1 MKDYVATF
9 HTHLSA
15 LMTCRNLKNSGVDAR
30 MMPVFRKLSSSCGT
44 KNSGV
49 DARMMPVFR
58 KLSSSCGTC
67 VVYTADGPCLERM
80 DEDVEGV
87 YEITGDERYTLLYQN
102 E

>member
-1 MKDYVATF
+1 MNEYIGTF

-15 LMTCRNLKNSGVDAR
+15 LMTSRKLTGLGLTAR
-30 MMPVFRKLSSSCGT
+30 MMPV
-44 KNSGV
+44 
-49 DARMMPVFR
+49 PR

-67 VVYTADGPCLERM
+67 VYYKAEEPHLEVM

-87 YEITGDERYTLLYQN
+87 YQIIGKEEYATLMEN

>member
-1 MKDYVATF
+1 MNRYVATF

-15 LMTCRNLKNSGVDAR
+15 LMTDRNLKAAGV
-30 MMPVFRKLSSSCGT
+30 SS
-44 KNSGV
+44 
-49 DARMMPVFR
+49 RMMPVFR

-67 VVYTADGPCLERM
+67 VVYEGESPCLERM

-87 YEITGDERYTLLYQN
+87 YEIVGEEQYRLLYFF

>member
-15 LMTCRNLKNSGVDAR
+15 LMTSRTLNGMGV
-30 MMPVFRKLSSSCGT
+30 
-44 KNSGV
+44 N
-49 DARMMPVFR
+49 ARMMPVFR

-67 VVYTADGPCLERM
+67 VVYTADGPCLGQM

-87 YEITGDERYTLLYQN
+87 YEITGPEEYRRLYQN

>member
-1 MKDYVATF
+1 MNRYVATF

-15 LMTCRNLKNSGVDAR
+15 LMTDRNLKAAGV
-30 MMPVFRKLSSSCGT
+30 SS
-44 KNSGV
+44 
-49 DARMMPVFR
+49 RMMPVFR

-67 VVYTADGPCLERM
+67 VVYEGESPCLERM

-87 YEITGDERYTLLYQN
+87 YEIVGEEQYRLLHKN

>member
-1 MKDYVATF
+1 MNRYVATF

-15 LMTCRNLKNSGVDAR
+15 LMTDRNLKAAGV
-30 MMPVFRKLSSSCGT
+30 SS
-44 KNSGV
+44 
-49 DARMMPVFR
+49 RMMPVFR

-67 VVYTADGPCLERM
+67 VVFTADGPCLEQM

-87 YEITGDERYTLLYQN
+87 YEIIGDEEYRLLYQN

>member
-15 LMTCRNLKNSGVDAR
+15 LMTDRNLKREGIDS
-30 MMPVFRKLSSSCGT
+30 
-44 KNSGV
+44 
-49 DARMMPVFR
+49 RMMPVFR

-67 VVYTADGPCLERM
+67 VVYRAESPCLERM
-80 DEDVEGV
+80 DEDVEAV
-87 YEITGDERYTLLYQN
+87 YEITGEEEYALLYRN

>member
-15 LMTCRNLKNSGVDAR
+15 LMTNRNLKESGV
-30 MMPVFRKLSSSCGT
+30 
-44 KNSGV
+44 N
-49 DARMMPVFR
+49 ARMMPVFR

-67 VVYTADGPCLERM
+67 VVFAAHGPCLEQM
-80 DEDVEGV
+80 DEDVEAV
-87 YEITGDERYTLLYQN
+87 YEITGEEEYRLLYQN

>member
-1 MKDYVATF
+1 MKDFVATF

-15 LMTCRNLKNSGVDAR
+15 LMTSRNLRGI
-30 MMPVFRKLSSSCGT
+30 GI
-44 KNSGV
+44 

-67 VVYTADGPCLERM
+67 VVYAAEGPCLEQM

-87 YEITGDERYTLLYQN
+87 YEITGSEEYSLLFEN

>member
-1 MKDYVATF
+1 MNRYVATF

-15 LMTCRNLKNSGVDAR
+15 LMTDRNLKAAGV
-30 MMPVFRKLSSSCGT
+30 SS
-44 KNSGV
+44 
-49 DARMMPVFR
+49 RMMPVFR

-67 VVYTADGPCLERM
+67 VVYAAEGPCLEQM

-87 YEITGDERYTLLYQN
+87 YEITGSEEYSLLFEN

>member
-15 LMTCRNLKNSGVDAR
+15 LMTNRDLRQHGVNAR
-30 MMPVFRKLSSSCGT
+30 ML
-44 KNSGV
+44 
-49 DARMMPVFR
+49 PVFR

-67 VVYTADGPCLERM
+67 VVYKADGPCLKLM

-87 YEITGDERYTLLYQN
+87 YEIVGDEEYRLLYQN

>member
-1 MKDYVATF
+1 MRQYVATF

-15 LMTCRNLKNSGVDAR
+15 LMTSRNLKSI
-30 MMPVFRKLSSSCGT
+30 
-44 KNSGV
+44 GV

-67 VVYTADGPCLERM
+67 VAYAAQGPCLEQM
-80 DEDVEGV
+80 DEDVERV
-87 YEITGDERYTLLYQN
+87 YEIVGEEAYRLLHEN

>member
-15 LMTCRNLKNSGVDAR
+15 LMTNRNLRAAGV
-30 MMPVFRKLSSSCGT
+30 S
-44 KNSGV
+44 
-49 DARMMPVFR
+49 ARMMPVFR

-67 VVYTADGPCLERM
+67 VVFTAEGPCIDRM

-87 YEITGDERYTLLYQN
+87 YEITGVEQYRLLYQN

>member
-1 MKDYVATF
+1 MKQYVATF

-15 LMTCRNLKNSGVDAR
+15 LMTNRNLNRIGVSAH
-30 MMPVFRKLSSSCGT
+30 
-44 KNSGV
+44 
-49 DARMMPVFR
+49 MMPVFR

-67 VVYTADGPCLERM
+67 VVYSADGPCLEQI

-87 YEITGDERYTLLYQN
+87 YEITGEEEYLLLYQN

>member
-15 LMTCRNLKNSGVDAR
+15 LMTCRNLKNSGVDA
-30 MMPVFRKLSSSCGT
+30 C
-44 KNSGV
+44 
-49 DARMMPVFR
+49 MMPVFR

-67 VVYTADGPCLERM
+67 VVYTADGLSM
-80 DEDVEGV
+80 GS
-87 YEITGDERYTLLYQN
+87 GDEANRRACVERLCRLADLSLQLN

>member
-1 MKDYVATF
+1 MNRYVATF

-15 LMTCRNLKNSGVDAR
+15 LMTDRNLKAAGV
-30 MMPVFRKLSSSCGT
+30 SS
-44 KNSGV
+44 
-49 DARMMPVFR
+49 RMMPVFR

-67 VVYTADGPCLERM
+67 VVYEGESPCLERM

-87 YEITGDERYTLLYQN
+87 YEIVGEERYRLLYQN

>member
-1 MKDYVATF
+1 MTEYVATF

-15 LMTCRNLKNSGVDAR
+15 LMTSRNLKGAGVQ
-30 MMPVFRKLSSSCGT
+30 
-44 KNSGV
+44 
-49 DARMMPVFR
+49 ARMMPVFR

-67 VVYTADGPCLERM
+67 VVFLATAPCLELM

-87 YEITGDERYTLLYQN
+87 YEIIGNEEYRLLFQN

>member
-1 MKDYVATF
+1 MKEYVATF

-15 LMTCRNLKNSGVDAR
+15 LLTDRNLKGAGVQ
-30 MMPVFRKLSSSCGT
+30 
-44 KNSGV
+44 
-49 DARMMPVFR
+49 ARMMPVFR

-67 VVYTADGPCLERM
+67 VVYSADGPCLEQM

-87 YEITGDERYTLLYQN
+87 YEIIGDETYRILYHN

>member
-1 MKDYVATF
+1 MRQYVATF

-15 LMTCRNLKNSGVDAR
+15 LMTSRNLKGI
-30 MMPVFRKLSSSCGT
+30 
-44 KNSGV
+44 GV

-67 VVYTADGPCLERM
+67 VVYTAQGPCLEQM
-80 DEDVEGV
+80 DEDVERV
-87 YEITGDERYTLLYQN
+87 YEIVGEEAYRLLHEN

>member
-1 MKDYVATF
+1 MTEYVATF

-15 LMTCRNLKNSGVDAR
+15 LLTNRNLTGI
-30 MMPVFRKLSSSCGT
+30 GIE
-44 KNSGV
+44 
-49 DARMMPVFR
+49 ARMMPVFR

-67 VVYTADGPCLERM
+67 VVYAASGPCLEQM

-87 YEITGDERYTLLYQN
+87 YEITGPETYTLLYEN